1 MLASAGAQYI
11 EELACGNMP
20 IGLVEV
26 RHHTLQQA
34 EGDNHVELGALDPM
48 NRGNCYTGPL
58 TEHFFEE

>member
-1 MLASAGAQYI
+1 
-11 EELACGNMP
+11 MP